1 MGDPCDTNVDRDNDG
16 IDDTVD
22 NCPLVSNP
30 EQKDADLDGV
40 GKSLLAIPPHVRSK
54 GEKYNRVIH
63 EVFSRLT
70 IILTSFHCLKFV

>member
-1 MGDPCDTNVDRDNDG
+1 MGDPCDTNVDRDKDG

-40 GKSLLAIPPHVRSK
+40 GKSLLAIPPQVCSK
-54 GEKYNRVIH
+54 GEKCIRV
-63 EVFSRLT
+63 R
-70 IILTSFHCLKFV
+70 SFYAPGFCLML

>member
-40 GKSLLAIPPHVRSK
+40 GKSLLAIPPPILSK
-54 GEKYNRVIH
+54 GEKYKSYTRG
-63 EVFSRLT
+63 FQ
-70 IILTSFHCLKFV
+70 